1 MAVIRINKFVPA
13 AEKTEALWSFLVEL
27 QQYISQSGGCI
38 YCEVYRKELGATAGS
53 ETKPETQHNFVV
65 IEKWQSKTDHQQ
77 SLASFPKDKMQ
88 AAMPLIVA
96 PPEGE
101 YYTCD

>member
-38 YCEVYRKELGATAGS
+38 RCEV
-53 ETKPETQHNFVV
+53 
-65 IEKWQSKTDHQQ
+65 
-77 SLASFPKDKMQ
+77 
-88 AAMPLIVA
+88 
-96 PPEGE
+96 
-101 YYTCD
+101 